1 MCTTRLITSPALRIY
16 IMNWKQTVCIPLAV
30 LLCSCFFASVLN
42 AQVVIKER
50 VEVDL
55 AKTDAS
61 SNQDITGIGFVAPRD
76 GTLEVD
82 LISAFRAGFQL
93 FTDIPDFVDLTVF
106 VNEQEVLSDK
116 VFAREWG
123 VTVVQNDVF
132 CGPDILPSQTYT
144 GSETFTIGDVVA
156 GDEVTLRFLTPFA
169 VYGAVID
176 FDLDSS
182 FIVENGEEWSIEFI
196 GNGRAE
202 FVDFLL
208 QCTIPREELKID
220 VGYSSGTGG
229 GPDISFLVENPTTN
243 ELEATDFLEI
253 GHWENAYELESDGSL
268 TLVNGN
274 PVVKNDDSDNFI
286 TADPDRFYV
295 QVIDPDANIPDPD
308 GNPVQDFI
316 TIQLE
321 TLTPEGV
328 TDEVPQT
335 LVLGESDVD
344 TGIFVSAPQ
353 LLVTREI
360 DPSLNPLLDDEFE
373 ANNNMSSFMD
383 AYEAYA
389 QDQGLPLAGTVKD
402 NDATDPTHR
411 VGVGWEVAVHYTGS
425 SSAEETQVASVC
437 NPSDIKEIEV
447 RTYIFDEPY
456 IDEGFFDSNQEFVA
470 GVAGEFDWEG
480 KNYDI
485 PFEDAYAAY
494 LANPNVP
501 SEAYIDFSTSPEE
514 RAGVTPKPGN
524 EQKSGSSWGPVS
536 SGQVLNW
543 GNKAIR
549 VWAQACIN
557 INVKFVSVSTP
568 ASFNTIFIDGRLD
581 LEEDLAIIEAERA
594 SEIVNDIIHLF
605 IVGDNNQGYG
615 GLAISEEWGPSGDGE
630 IDAGDPA
637 YIIMSPQHVSD
648 ESVLNMILTHEI
660 GHMITNL
667 QIPDSMQGD
676 EPAPE
681 YIFFPRR
688 SLGNDDHYGKSRR
701 ITKETEAATE
711 GSRFLKTPN

>member
-1 MCTTRLITSPALRIY
+1 
-16 IMNWKQTVCIPLAV
+16 MNWKQTVCIPLAV
-30 LLCSCFFASVLN
+30 LLYSFFLVPVLH

-82 LISAFRAGFQL
+82 LVSAFRAGLEL
-93 FTDIPDFVDLTVF
+93 FTDIAEFVELNVF
-106 VNEQEVLSDK
+106 VNEEEVLSDI
-116 VFAREWG
+116 VFARQWS
-123 VTVVQNDVF
+123 VTVVQNDVV
-132 CGPDILPSQTYT
+132 CGPDVLPSQTYT
-144 GSETFTIGDVVA
+144 RSGTFSIGDVVA
-156 GDEVTLRFLTPFA
+156 GDEVTLRFQTPFA

-182 FIVENGEEWSIEFI
+182 FIVENGEEWSVEFI
-196 GNGRAE
+196 GNGRFEAVGG
-202 FVDFLL
+202 FF

-229 GPDISFLVENPTTN
+229 GPDISFLVENPSTN
-243 ELEATDFLEI
+243 ELEPTDFLEI

-268 TLVNGN
+268 TLVDGN
-274 PVVKNDDSDNFI
+274 PVVKNEDGDNFI

-295 QVIDPDANIPDPD
+295 QVIDSEANIPDPD

-321 TLTPEGV
+321 TLTPDGV
-328 TDEVPQT
+328 TDEAPQIV
-335 LVLGESDVD
+335 VLGESDVD
-344 TGIFVSAPQ
+344 TGVFLSAPQ
-353 LLVTREI
+353 LLVTREV
-360 DPSLNPLLDDEFE
+360 DPSLNPLLDDQFE

-389 QDQGLPLAGTVKD
+389 QDLGLPLAGTVKD

-411 VGVGWEVAVHYTGS
+411 AGVGWEVAARYAGS
-425 SSAEETQVASVC
+425 SGLEETQSATVC
-437 NPSDIKEIEV
+437 NPSEIKEV
-447 RTYIFDEPY
+447 DVFTYVFDEPY
-456 IDEGFFDSNQEFVA
+456 IDEGFIDSNQDFVA

-501 SEAYIDFSTSPEE
+501 SEAYIDFSTPPEE

-524 EQKSGSSWGPVS
+524 EQKSGSSWGPVIS
-536 SGQVLNW
+536 SVETAEW
-543 GNKAIR
+543 GNKAVR
-549 VWAQACIN
+549 AWAQACIT
-557 INVKFVSVSTP
+557 VTLVDVDVSTS
-568 ASFNTIFIDGRLD
+568 ASFNTHFIDGRLD
-581 LEEDLAIIEAERA
+581 LEEDLALIEAERA
-594 SEIVNDIIHLF
+594 SAIVDDIIHVF

-615 GLAISEEWGPSGDGE
+615 GLAVSEEWGPSGDGQ

-637 YIIMSPQHVSD
+637 YIIMSPRHVSD
-648 ESVLNMILTHEI
+648 DSVLDMILSHEI

-667 QIPDSMQGD
+667 HVPDSMQGD
-676 EPAPE
+676 QPAPE

-688 SLGNDDHYGKSRR
+688 TLSNDDHYGKSRR

>member
-1 MCTTRLITSPALRIY
+1 M
-16 IMNWKQTVCIPLAV
+16 
-30 LLCSCFFASVLN
+30 
-42 AQVVIKER
+42 
-50 VEVDL
+50 DL

-82 LISAFRAGFQL
+82 LISAFRAGFVL

-123 VTVVQNDVF
+123 VTVVQNDVL
-132 CGPDILPSQTYT
+132 CGPESLPSQTYT
-144 GSETFTIGDVVA
+144 GSETFTIGEVVA
-156 GDEVTLRFLTPFA
+156 GDEVTLRFQTPFA

-243 ELEATDFLEI
+243 ELETTDYLEI

-268 TLVNGN
+268 TLVDGN
-274 PVVKNDDSDNFI
+274 PVVKNDDGDNFI

-295 QVIDPDANIPDPD
+295 QVIDPNANITDPD

-321 TLTPEGV
+321 TLSPDGV
-328 TDEVPQT
+328 TDEAPQA

-344 TGIFVSAPQ
+344 TGVFLSSPQ
-353 LLVTREI
+353 LLVTRRV
-360 DPSLNPLLDDEFE
+360 DPTPRPLIDDEFE
-373 ANNNMSSFMD
+373 ANNNMGSFMD

-402 NDATDPTHR
+402 NDATDPTHQ
-411 VGVGWEVAVHYTGS
+411 VGVGWEVAAHYTGS
-425 SSAEETQVASVC
+425 SGIQETQSTSVC
-437 NPSDIKEIEV
+437 NPSDIMEV
-447 RTYIFDEPY
+447 EVHAYIFDEPY
-456 IDEGFFDSNQEFVA
+456 IDEGFIDSNMEFVA
-470 GVAGEFDWEG
+470 GVEGEFDWEG

-501 SEAYIDFSTSPEE
+501 SEDYIDFSAPPEE

-536 SGQVLNW
+536 SGLRVAEW
-543 GNKAIR
+543 ANKAVR
-549 VWAQACIN
+549 AWAQACIT
-557 INVKFVSVSTP
+557 VKFVYITVSNS
-568 ASFNTIFIDGRLD
+568 ASFNTHFIDGRVD
-581 LEEDLAIIEAERA
+581 LEEDLAHIEAQWAAET
-594 SEIVNDIIHLF
+594 SDDIINVF
-605 IVGDNNQGYG
+605 IVGDNNQSYG
-615 GLAISEEWGPSGDGE
+615 GLAISEEWGPNRDGSV
-630 IDAGDPA
+630 DAGDQA
-637 YIIMSPQHVSD
+637 YILMSPNHESD
-648 ESVLNMILTHEI
+648 ESGLMMILSHEI

-667 QIPDSMQGD
+667 QTPDSMQGD

-688 SLGNDDHYGKSRR
+688 TLGNDDHYGKSRR